1 MRRGSNGSKGPTG
14 SIDESGDLRNMQL
27 RDRVAIVTGAS
38 GGIGSPTVRAFAAA
52 GAHVVLAAPQSELPV
67 LKELAADVERFGVR
81 ALVVPTD
88 VAIRAEIDQ
97 LVKSTLDTFG
107 RIDILANIA
116 GIGSPPALWDTTDEE
131 LRKVIEVNLLGCAR
145 TIHAVMPVM
154 KRQRRGAIVNI
165 GSVAGE
171 GGVLGIYSASKFGL
185 RGLNDT
191 VRREVRSWNIEVSL
205 IEPGFVRSNINAS
218 MGENLPSPDIVARAI
233 VRAVTRPRRRIIVP
247 AIWGLPVA
255 LDKLFPGF
263 TDLVFGH
270 ARIQQR
276 LNRDVRAARGERSQ

>member
-1 MRRGSNGSKGPTG
+1 MALVPRRC
-14 SIDESGDLRNMQL
+14 ER
-27 RDRVAIVTGAS
+27 
-38 GGIGSPTVRAFAAA
+38 SPLA

-88 VAIRAEIDQ
+88 VAIRADIDR
-97 LVKSTLDTFG
+97 LVKSTLETFG

-171 GGVLGIYSASKFGL
+171 SGVLGIYSASKFGL

-233 VRAVTRPRRRIIVP
+233 VRAVTPAAPPHHRARDLGARRSHSTSSSP
-247 AIWGLPVA
+247 ASRTSSSG
-255 LDKLFPGF
+255 
-263 TDLVFGH
+263 T
-270 ARIQQR
+270 
-276 LNRDVRAARGERSQ
+276 RASSSG